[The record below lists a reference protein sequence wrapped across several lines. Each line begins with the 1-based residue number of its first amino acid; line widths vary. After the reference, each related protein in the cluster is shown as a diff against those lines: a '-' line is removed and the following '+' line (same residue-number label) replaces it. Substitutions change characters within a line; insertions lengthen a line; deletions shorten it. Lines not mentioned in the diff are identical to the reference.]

1 MAASSSSKSGHEI
14 PEKEIEEDIRPSSG
28 GFPTER
34 QASLNHIHLT
44 SSNLASFLFY
54 YSSETHIDNVLFC
67 TLRQKQRVENRGTFG
82 RVFLLFPLLG
92 FICFSVSESFC
103 LFFFLDL

>member
-44 SSNLASFLFY
+44 SSNLTSFLFY

-82 RVFLLFPLLG
+82 RSFSFVSADEIVHEKGFRHRPLR
-92 FICFSVSESFC
+92 
-103 LFFFLDL
+103 